1 MDNKAVRAFEKLG
14 EFMGAVADCD
24 KKKTLDKAIPKEYYD
39 ALDELIISTHIYN
52 GWFTDGNL
60 RIAVKALSLSMAG
73 NELQRWVNKYGDVT
87 PSAEKTI
94 GLVMAGNIPLAGFH
108 DLMCVLLA
116 GHKALVKLSSDDNK
130 ILPLL
135 VKVLEA
141 IEPEMKGRVAYAE
154 GLMKNADAF
163 IATGSNNSS
172 RYFEY
177 YFNKF
182 PHIIRKN
189 RNSAAVLSGKETA
202 EELEALAS
210 DVFLY
215 FGLGCRSV
223 SKLYVPKMY
232 DFTKM
237 FKAFESWKKIFEN
250 KKYGNNYD
258 YIRAIYLLNKIP
270 HMDGG
275 YHMLKHDEAL
285 ASPVAVIYYEYYDDL
300 EQLGE
305 LLQSKDEQ
313 LQCVVSSTN
322 FGYPTIPFG
331 KAQYPAVDEYADG
344 IDTLNFLLNL

>member
-1 MDNKAVRAFEKLG
+1 MNTKAIKAFEKLG
-14 EFMGAVADCD
+14 AFMGAVADCD
-24 KKKTLDKAIPKEYYD
+24 KKMKIDKAISQQYYD
-39 ALDELIISTHIYN
+39 VLDELVISTHIYN
-52 GWFTDGNL
+52 GWFTDTNL
-60 RIAVKALSLSMAG
+60 RTALRALSQSMG
-73 NELQRWVNKYGDVT
+73 VDELQRWVNKYGDVK
-87 PSAEKTI
+87 PSAEKTV

-135 VKVLEA
+135 VKVLEE
-141 IEPEMKGRVAYAE
+141 IEPEFKGKVTFVE
-154 GLMKNADAF
+154 GLMKEADAF

-189 RNSAAVLSGKETA
+189 RNSAAVLSGKETI
-202 EELEALAS
+202 EELEALAA

-215 FGLGCRSV
+215 YGLGCRSV

-232 DFTKM
+232 DFTTF

-258 YIRAIYLLNKIP
+258 YIKAIYLLNKIP

-275 YHMLKHDEAL
+275 YFMLKHDEAM
-285 ASPVAVIYYEYYDDL
+285 ASPVAVVYYEYYDDL
-300 EQLGE
+300 EQLGDQ
-305 LLQSKDEQ
+305 LNAKADH
-313 LQCVVSSTN
+313 LQCVVSNTN
-322 FGYPTIPFG
+322 IGYPTIPFG
-331 KAQYPAVDEYADG
+331 QAQYPKIDEYADG
-344 IDTLNFLLNL
+344 IDTLNFLLHL